1 MTRIPTESLI
11 SPHKCK
17 IHRTWI
23 KKGVCSICERERM
36 QALSQYKQE
45 RGIKEV
51 PIKVIK
57 L

>member
-1 MTRIPTESLI
+1 MTRTPTENLI
-11 SPHKCK
+11 SPCICK
-17 IHRTWI
+17 KHRLWM
-23 KKGVCSICERERM
+23 KKGICALCKKEET
-36 QALSQYKQE
+36 QALNKYKQE

>member
-1 MTRIPTESLI
+1 MTRISTENLT
-11 SPHKCK
+11 SPHICK
-17 IHRTWI
+17 KHRQWT
-23 KKGVCSICERERM
+23 KKGVCIVCESERM
-36 QALSQYKQE
+36 QALNKYKQE